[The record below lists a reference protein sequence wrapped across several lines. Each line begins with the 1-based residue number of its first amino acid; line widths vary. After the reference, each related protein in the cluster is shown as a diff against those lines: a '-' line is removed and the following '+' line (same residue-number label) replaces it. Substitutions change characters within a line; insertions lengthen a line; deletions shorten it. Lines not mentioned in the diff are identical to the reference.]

1 MTTRRLALLLTFG
14 CAGAV
19 YAGPAYAEIDDIKV
33 GADLGRACN
42 STTEQERQDCA
53 AYVALA
59 IASTRMM
66 QKRANQCLFY
76 DAPEDLS
83 SDEAVKVLTDWLRE
97 HRDRGEIEAAA
108 VVDSAM
114 KDSFPCKN

>member
-1 MTTRRLALLLTFG
+1 MMRRLALLLMFVSV
-14 CAGAV
+14 GAV
-19 YAGPAYAEIDDIKV
+19 YACQANAEIDDLKY
-33 GADLGRACN
+33 GADLERACN
-42 STTEQERQDCA
+42 SAAQQERQDCA

-83 SDEAVKVLTDWLRE
+83 SGAAVKVLTDWLRE
-97 HRDRGEIEAAA
+97 HRNRGEVEAGF

-114 KDSFPCKN
+114 KDSFPCQN